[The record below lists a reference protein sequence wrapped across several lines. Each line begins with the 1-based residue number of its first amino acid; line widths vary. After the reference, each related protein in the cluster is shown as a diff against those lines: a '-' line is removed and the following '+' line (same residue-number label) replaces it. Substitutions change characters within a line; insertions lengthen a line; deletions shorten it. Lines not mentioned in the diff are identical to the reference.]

1 MSNLL
6 KSVLPTDPIAAIR
19 RLAESE
25 QELELLRF
33 ELVKRAR
40 RGGRSWEEIA
50 VALGI
55 SRQSAWQYYA
65 PRILKEAE
73 HEENVPQRLSSE
85 EATDI
90 AVSESRAVRRRRR
103 NTAV

>member
-1 MSNLL
+1 MSHLL
-6 KSVLPTDPIAAIR
+6 ENALPTDPLAAIR
-19 RLAESE
+19 CLTESE

-33 ELVKRAR
+33 EMVKRAR
-40 RGGRSWEEIA
+40 RCGRSWEEIA

-65 PRILKEAE
+65 PRILSEADQ
-73 HEENVPQRLSSE
+73 EENVPRRLSPE

-103 NTAV
+103 SAPG

>member
-1 MSNLL
+1 MSSLL

-19 RLAESE
+19 HLTESE

-40 RGGRSWEEIA
+40 REGRSWEEIA

-73 HEENVPQRLSSE
+73 HEENAPQRLSSE

-103 NTAV
+103 NPSG